1 MGRLKVKRPA
11 SSLDRAVTLGLM
23 GQERTASMLVSF
35 YRNDTNKKVRRAA
48 LEGLFVQNNAR
59 ALVDLAKQEKD
70 PQWKREIVQKL
81 SVMNSKDATDYLT
94 SLLE

>member
-1 MGRLKVKRPA
+1 
-11 SSLDRAVTLGLM
+11 
-23 GQERTASMLVSF
+23 
-35 YRNDTNKKVRRAA
+35 VRRAA
-48 LEGLFVQNNAR
+48 LEGLFVQDNAR

-70 PQWKREIVQKL
+70 PRWKREIVQKL